1 MAYWTTLK
9 AAIANVI
16 KTNGNQ
22 EITGAVLQ
30 NTLNSIVSAVGEN
43 ATFVGI
49 ANTSTN
55 PGIYDGPVFYIATQ
69 AGVYSNFNGV
79 EVTKG
84 ESAILKWNN
93 GTWIKNTI
101 KPMTDFDSVFNADG
115 RPLTEFESGILYD
128 VSANN
133 DGAVFE
139 SLQSLLSN
147 SNLSTLIPASVR
159 HGGMSIRFIQSS
171 DNTYVQCRLMSNEWS
186 INTKDWSFCG
196 NDVYV
201 DNNDFVEVHTDAK
214 DKVLYGVK
222 ANGDFYFGAGIPSQ
236 IKKKTNEI
244 ESNIDNIEANV
255 ENRVHKEEG
264 KSLINEGFA
273 NGISYQELPDLSIL
287 TDANNR
293 IIGRILNNGKFE
305 FPTQKMSDVERD
317 DSYIYKM
324 TDNKGRTLFG
334 VKNDMSVDWFINVP
348 LSFAEYVKRLIDSKL
363 TDAYQLNKSQEQNLL
378 AAARYGTTYG
388 KCVQILLVS
397 DSHGGFIGVQRAADV
412 CKNVPSVSAIM
423 HLGDIVEWTP
433 NKLNLDEVATTIEIM
448 KTSKRPFFVVS
459 GNHDVG
465 MVKDI
470 YFSRTHEQ
478 VYTDLVKPM
487 IDNGILSNGEYQTT
501 GDWSERCYYYH
512 DFKTTKIRLI
522 VLYDYDMDLVL
533 DDNEYWEPVAYDSTK
548 GKIQQGT
555 TYTYDLNNPIVLNCG
570 GWKNNSFRLKKTVTT
585 VTDIVNNFTKGTF
598 PWYKLRSFSYHSK
611 KQMDWLAN
619 VLNTTPDGYGIVIA
633 SHQIPVF
640 PATISDNAFSIGSN
654 PQNIYHPNNS
664 VPNDTVMQTALVMKI
679 VNAWKN
685 KTSITERIV
694 AKSNPTI
701 ALQTLQT
708 SEYLN
713 ALEDDSGK
721 YAYIFNADFSNRQNN
736 NAYFIN
742 FISGHEHCD
751 IIAQSADYPD
761 LFCLTTT
768 TSNPSFRYLSDMPH
782 TENQNSQ
789 AYDCLTILTWAKDR
803 NIACKWGCTKT
814 IAGVDRSY
822 VEL

>member
-101 KPMTDFDSVFNADG
+101 KPMTDFNSVFNADG
-115 RPLTEFESGILYD
+115 RPLTEFESGIIYD
-128 VSANN
+128 VSAHN

-139 SLQSLLSN
+139 SLLTLLN
-147 SNLSTLIPASVR
+147 HTNLSTLIPISAR
-159 HGGMSIRFIQSS
+159 RGGMSIRFIQGTVPSS
-171 DNTYVQCRLMSNEWS
+171 DNKYVQYRLMADEWTTD
-186 INTKDWSFCG
+186 TKYWSFCR

-201 DNNDFVEVHTDAK
+201 DNPEFVEVHTDAK
-214 DKVLYGVK
+214 DKILYGVK

-236 IKKKTNEI
+236 IKKEI
-244 ESNIDNIEANV
+244 KNTEVNLEHNKID
-255 ENRVHKEEG
+255 KEEG
-264 KSLINEGFA
+264 KSLINEEFA
-273 NGISYQELPDLSIL
+273 NGISYQKSSDLLIL
-287 TDANNR
+287 TDANNS
-293 IIGRILNNGKFE
+293 IISRVLSNGKFD
-305 FPTQKMSDVERD
+305 FPTQKMSDVEID
-317 DSYIYKM
+317 DSYVYKM

-334 VKNDMSVDWFINVP
+334 VKKDMSVDWFINVP
-348 LSFAEYVKRLIDSKL
+348 QSLVDYVKSLIDSRL
-363 TDAYQLNKSQEQNLL
+363 ADAYQLNKAQEQNLL
-378 AAARYGTTYG
+378 AAARYNTDYG
-388 KCVQILLVS
+388 KCVQMLLVS
-397 DSHGGFIGVQRAADV
+397 DSHGGFIGVQRAADI
-412 CKNVPSVSAIM
+412 CKNIPSVDAII
-423 HLGDIVEWTP
+423 HLGDMVGWTP
-433 NKLNLDEVATTIEIM
+433 NELDLDEVVATVEIL

-465 MVKDI
+465 TVKDI
-470 YFSRTHEQ
+470 YFTRTHEQ

-533 DDNEYWEPVAYDSTK
+533 DDNEYWEPVTYDRSK
-548 GKIQQGT
+548 GKIERGT
-555 TYTYDLNNPIVLNCG
+555 TYIYNPNNPTILNCG
-570 GWKNNSFRLKKTVTT
+570 GWKNNSFRLKKTLTT
-585 VTDIVNNFTKGTF
+585 TTSSVNNFTRGTF

-633 SHQIPVF
+633 SHQSPVF
-640 PATISDNAFSIGSN
+640 PATISDNDFSIGSN
-654 PQNIYHPNNS
+654 PQNTYHPNSN
-664 VPNDTVMQTALVMKI
+664 VPYDTVMQTALAMKI

-694 AKSNPTI
+694 VKDTP
-701 ALQTLQT
+701 LQTTLQNGD
-708 SEYLN
+708 YLN
-713 ALEDDSGK
+713 ALEDGSGK
-721 YAYIFNADFSNRQNN
+721 YAYIFNADFSNRQNS

-742 FISGHEHCD
+742 FICGHEHCD
-751 IIAQSADYPD
+751 IIEQSVDYSD
-761 LFCLTTT
+761 LFCLATT
-768 TSNPSFRYLSDMPH
+768 TSNPPFRYKSDMPAI
-782 TENQNSQ
+782 ENQNSP

-803 NIACKWGCTKT
+803 NIACKWGCAKT
-814 IAGVDRSY
+814 IAGVDRNY
-822 VEL
+822 VKL